1 MLYYH
6 IYPFERINK
15 MINVAILG
23 FGVVGS
29 GVAEVLTQNKGI
41 IEKKLGKEINIKYIL
56 DLREFPD
63 SPFGS
68 LVIHDFNTILN
79 DPEVSVVAEMMG
91 GSHPAY
97 DFSKACLEAGKSV
110 VTSNKE
116 VVANFGA
123 ELLSIARERGVAYM
137 FEASVGGGI
146 PIIRPMLNDLS
157 SNNITEIS
165 GILNG
170 TTNYILT
177 KMMNEGADF
186 SAVLKDAQDKG
197 YAERNPAADVEGLD
211 AARKIVI
218 LAALAYG
225 TLISPN
231 DIHVE
236 GITDIATEDVE
247 LAADFGYSVKLIGH
261 AEKLGGKTLCMVS
274 PRLVPSYNPLS
285 SINDVF
291 NGILLDGDMVGQVMF
306 YGPGAGKLPT
316 ASAVSADIV
325 DVIAHMESGFKLPAF
340 KVADKSELADFDS
353 YCCRRMFIFT
363 ADVDSKG
370 AEALLGIPVCQF
382 TRKGEKVAV
391 ITSEPISESVVTDL
405 TKRLQGCKSYRVL

>member
-1 MLYYH
+1 
-6 IYPFERINK
+6 
-15 MINVAILG
+15 MIKVALLG
-23 FGVVGS
+23 YGVVGS

-41 IEKKLGKEINIKYIL
+41 IENKLGKSVSIKYIL
-56 DLREFPD
+56 DLREFPGD
-63 SPFGS
+63 RFED
-68 LVIHDFNTILN
+68 LIVHDFNTILN

-123 ELLSIARERGVAYM
+123 ELLEIAKAHGVAYL

-146 PIIRPMLNDLS
+146 PIIRPMCNDLA
-157 SNNITEIS
+157 SNNITEVN

-177 KMMNEGADF
+177 KMATEGSAF
-186 SAVLKDAQDKG
+186 SDVLKDAQDKG

-218 LAALAYG
+218 LSALAFG
-225 TLISPN
+225 KSVSPN

-236 GITDIATEDVE
+236 GITNIATEDVE
-247 LAADFGYSVKLIGH
+247 IAEKFGYSVKLIGH
-261 AEKLGGKTLCMVS
+261 AEMIDGKILAMVS
-274 PRLVPSYNPLS
+274 PRFIPKSNPLS
-285 SINDVF
+285 GINDVF
-291 NGILLDGDMVGQVMF
+291 NGILINADMVGQVMF

-325 DVIAHMESGFKLPAF
+325 DIAAHIESGIKLPTFAVAEASD
-340 KVADKSELADFDS
+340 VADFNEYACKRF
-353 YCCRRMFIFT
+353 FIF
-363 ADVDSKG
+363 
-370 AEALLGIPVCQF
+370 
-382 TRKGEKVAV
+382 EKCPQCTLTLENIEKCFGVKATYSCNNELVTV
-391 ITSEPISESVVTDL
+391 ITENMTEAQANAVASKL
-405 TKRLQGCKSYRVL
+405 NKCKSYRIL

>member
-1 MLYYH
+1 
-6 IYPFERINK
+6 

-29 GVAEVLTQNKGI
+29 GVAEVLTQNKKI
-41 IEKKLGKEINIKYIL
+41 IENKLSKEVKIKYIL
-56 DLREFPD
+56 DLRDFPGN
-63 SPFGS
+63 PFEK
-68 LVIHDFNTILN
+68 LVVHDFNIILN
-79 DPEVSVVAEMMG
+79 DPEVTVVAEMMG

-123 ELLSIARERGVAYM
+123 ELLEIAKAHGVAYL

-146 PIIRPMLNDLS
+146 PIIRPMCNDLA
-157 SNNITEIS
+157 SNNITEIN

-177 KMMNEGADF
+177 KMTAEGADF
-186 SAVLKDAQDKG
+186 ADVLKDAQDKG

-218 LAALAYG
+218 LAALAFG
-225 TLISPN
+225 KAVSPN
-231 DIHVE
+231 EIHVE

-247 LAADFGYSVKLIGH
+247 IANSLGYSIKLIGH
-261 AEKLGGKTLCMVS
+261 AEMIDGKILAMVS
-274 PRLVPSYNPLS
+274 PRLIPHSNPLS
-285 SINDVF
+285 GINDVF
-291 NGILLDGDMVGQVMF
+291 NGILLGADMVGEVMF

-316 ASAVSADIV
+316 ASAVCADIV
-325 DVIAHMESGFKLPAF
+325 DVIAHADSGINLPTF
-340 KVADKSELADFDS
+340 EVARADDIADFDE
-353 YCCRRMFIFT
+353 YECKRFFIFKKCPECNIT
-363 ADVDSKG
+363 SECVEKCFG
-370 AEALLGIPVCQF
+370 AKCSFAAFGD
-382 TRKGEKVAV
+382 KVAV
-391 ITSEPISESVVTDL
+391 ITPKMTEVKARELTDKF
-405 TKRLQGCKSYRVL
+405 TNCKSYRLL

>member
-1 MLYYH
+1 
-6 IYPFERINK
+6 

-29 GVAEVLTQNKGI
+29 GVAEVLTQNKKI
-41 IEKKLGKEINIKYIL
+41 IENKLSKEVNIKYIL
-56 DLREFPD
+56 DLRDFPGN
-63 SPFGS
+63 PFEK
-68 LVIHDFNTILN
+68 LVVHDFNIILN
-79 DPEVSVVAEMMG
+79 DPEVTVVAEMMG

-123 ELLSIARERGVAYM
+123 ELLQIAKAHGVAYL

-146 PIIRPMLNDLS
+146 PIIRPMCNDLA
-157 SNNITEIS
+157 SNNITEIN

-177 KMMNEGADF
+177 KMTTEGADF
-186 SAVLKDAQDKG
+186 ADVLKDAQDKG

-218 LAALAYG
+218 LAALAFG
-225 TLISPN
+225 KAVSPN

-247 LAADFGYSVKLIGH
+247 IANSLGYSIKLIGH
-261 AEKLGGKTLCMVS
+261 AEKIDGKILAMVS
-274 PRLVPSYNPLS
+274 PRLIPHSNPLS
-285 SINDVF
+285 GINDVF
-291 NGILLDGDMVGQVMF
+291 NGILLGADMVGEVMF

-316 ASAVSADIV
+316 ASAVCADIV
-325 DVIAHMESGFKLPAF
+325 DVIAHADSGIKLPEF
-340 KVADKSELADFDS
+340 EVATPDDVASFDD
-353 YCCRRMFIFT
+353 YACRRFFIFEKCPECNIT
-363 ADVDSKG
+363 T
-370 AEALLGIPVCQF
+370 EAVEKCFRVKCSF
-382 TRKGEKVAV
+382 TCINNTKVAV
-391 ITSEPISESVVTDL
+391 ITDKMTERNATEIAANLKD
-405 TKRLQGCKSYRVL
+405 CKSYRLL

>member
-1 MLYYH
+1 
-6 IYPFERINK
+6 

-29 GVAEVLTQNKGI
+29 GVAEVITQNKSL
-41 IEKKLGKEINIKYIL
+41 IENKIGKKINLKYIL
-56 DLREFPD
+56 DLRDFPD
-63 SPFGS
+63 SPFGD
-68 LVIHDFNTILN
+68 LVVHDFNVILN
-79 DPEVSVVAEMMG
+79 DPEVNIVAEMMG

-97 DFSKACLEAGKSV
+97 DFSKAALEAGKCV

-123 ELLSIARERGVAYM
+123 ELIELARKNGVSYL

-146 PIIRPMLNDLS
+146 PIIRPMCNDLS

-177 KMMNEGADF
+177 RMMNEGAAFDD
-186 SAVLKDAQDKG
+186 VLKDAQANG

-218 LAALAYG
+218 LAALAFG
-225 TLISPN
+225 KAISPN

-236 GITDIATEDVE
+236 GITKITSEDVE
-247 LAADFGYSVKLIGH
+247 LASSLGYAIKLIGH
-261 AEKLGGKTLCMVS
+261 AKKIDGKILAMVS
-274 PRLVPSYNPLS
+274 PRVIRKDEPLS
-285 SINDVF
+285 SINGVF
-291 NGILLDGDMVGQVMF
+291 NGILLNGDMVGNVMF

-325 DVIAHMESGFKLPAF
+325 DAAAHIDGGLKLPEYTVATSAD
-340 KVADKSELADFDS
+340 VADFNAYSCK
-353 YCCRRMFIFT
+353 RMFIFDKCDGCT
-363 ADVDSKG
+363 PDQKK
-370 AEALLGIPVCQF
+370 AEHIFGKVEKLISCDKCG
-382 TRKGEKVAV
+382 KVAL
-391 ITSEPISESVVTDL
+391 ITEELSETEADSI
-405 TKRLQGCKSYRVL
+405 LQKIKNGKSYRLL